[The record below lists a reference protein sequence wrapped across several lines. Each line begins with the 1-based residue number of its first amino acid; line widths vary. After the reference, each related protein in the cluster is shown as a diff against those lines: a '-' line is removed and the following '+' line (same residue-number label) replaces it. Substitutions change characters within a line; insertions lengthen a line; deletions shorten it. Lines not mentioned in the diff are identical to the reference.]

1 MPKLRLKFVSL
12 FLVSLIWTISANASI
27 TLQCE
32 VTSYQQALNSGYT
45 LKWAKSWVPEN
56 FNAEI
61 DETGIIRVG
70 EYRKSLIS
78 NNFKGD
84 KIEFSINV
92 PDRDDGAIIKGTY
105 FKKKK
110 KFAVKVDYDVRYTD
124 SGLIWGVCRELNT
137 NKPVTGVP
145 DERPWELTRSDHS
158 ICQKATLRGKW
169 ETRERYRKFVKEA
182 KRRGL

>member
-92 PDRDDGAIIKGTY
+92 LDRDDGAIIKGTY

-110 KFAVKVDYDVRYTD
+110 SLLSK
-124 SGLIWGVCRELNT
+124 
-137 NKPVTGVP
+137 
-145 DERPWELTRSDHS
+145 
-158 ICQKATLRGKW
+158 
-169 ETRERYRKFVKEA
+169 
-182 KRRGL
+182 